1 METLTALK
9 MAHTAAT
16 AILLGCAL
24 GLGIWVW
31 QTRRTGDAT
40 AGSRTL
46 QRPRVFVWLL
56 MGLALLSM
64 PFTGWGM
71 VHLVGWPL
79 GQTWILASSVLYTV
93 AALAWFIAGHANPVP
108 QMFPILTLPVRD
120 LVIGGVLILGL
131 GIVAGLI
138 PAVQAM
144 RLQIAVA
151 LRRGA

>member
-9 MAHTAAT
+9 MAHMVAT
-16 AILLGCAL
+16 VVLLVSAL

-31 QTRRTGDAT
+31 RARRNGDAT

-79 GQTWILASSVLYTV
+79 GQTWLLASSVLYTV
-93 AALAWFIAGHANPVP
+93 AAMAWFWLLVRLNKLRKAPGGAGKFTLALAVFSFVCFIAIAGLMGAKPV
-108 QMFPILTLPVRD
+108 
-120 LVIGGVLILGL
+120 
-131 GIVAGLI
+131 
-138 PAVQAM
+138 
-144 RLQIAVA
+144 
-151 LRRGA
+151 

>member
-9 MAHTAAT
+9 AAHLVAT
-16 AILLGCAL
+16 AVLLLGAL
-24 GLGIWVW
+24 GLGVWVFLA
-31 QTRRTGDAT
+31 RRRSDAS

-79 GQTWILASSVLYTV
+79 GQTWLLASSVLYTV
-93 AALAWFIAGHANPVP
+93 AALAWCWLLVRLNRLRKAPGGVGRFSLALALFSVVCFIA
-108 QMFPILTLPVRD
+108 I
-120 LVIGGVLILGL
+120 
-131 GIVAGLI
+131 AGL
-138 PAVQAM
+138 M
-144 RLQIAVA
+144 
-151 LRRGA
+151 GAKPV

>member
-9 MAHTAAT
+9 AAHLVAT
-16 AILLGCAL
+16 AVLLLGAL
-24 GLGIWVW
+24 GLGVWVFLA
-31 QTRRTGDAT
+31 RRRGDAS

-79 GQTWILASSVLYTV
+79 GQTWLLASSVLYTV
-93 AALAWFIAGHANPVP
+93 AALAWCWLLVRLNRLRKAPGGVGRFSLALALFSAVCFIA
-108 QMFPILTLPVRD
+108 I
-120 LVIGGVLILGL
+120 
-131 GIVAGLI
+131 AGL
-138 PAVQAM
+138 M
-144 RLQIAVA
+144 
-151 LRRGA
+151 GAKPV

>member
-9 MAHTAAT
+9 MAHVVAT
-16 AILLGCAL
+16 VVLLASAL
-24 GLGIWVW
+24 GLAIWVFLAK
-31 QTRRTGDAT
+31 RKGDAT

-64 PFTGWGM
+64 PFTGWWM

-93 AALAWFIAGHANPVP
+93 AALAWLWLLVRLNRLRKAPSGVGRFSFALALFSFVCFVAIAGLMGAKPV
-108 QMFPILTLPVRD
+108 
-120 LVIGGVLILGL
+120 
-131 GIVAGLI
+131 
-138 PAVQAM
+138 
-144 RLQIAVA
+144 
-151 LRRGA
+151 